1 MQQAGHRLLAPPPLR
16 SMDEMK
22 ENGESKHCTSDFT
35 VYIRSSKNLF
45 KCIFLERHHTRLHV
59 FLRSWERV
67 FQGPFMEFI
76 KTEHLSL
83 VLIDLCRQQ
92 TLFGCCAQGVLI
104 MLTLSTFEM
113 AFTKHG
119 YLFRQVNRIHQVGK
133 K

>member
-1 MQQAGHRLLAPPPLR
+1 
-16 SMDEMK
+16 
-22 ENGESKHCTSDFT
+22 
-35 VYIRSSKNLF
+35 
-45 KCIFLERHHTRLHV
+45 
-59 FLRSWERV
+59 
-67 FQGPFMEFI
+67 MEFI

-119 YLFRQVNRIHQVGK
+119 YLFRQVNRIH
-133 K
+133 